1 MSKKNNAASE
11 NELSELHKEVAR
23 VLRQRLQDGTASAAD
38 ISAAIKFLK
47 DNNISCPIEDS
58 EDLGAIARGI
68 PERIGV
74 GDFGEDIY
82 DVKQR

>member
-1 MSKKNNAASE
+1 MAKKTRNSATE
-11 NELSELHKEVAR
+11 QELAELHREIAR
-23 VLRQRLQDGTASAAD
+23 ELKRRIQEGTATAAD

-47 DNNISCPIEDS
+47 DNNISCPVEDND
-58 EDLGAIARGI
+58 DLRAIARGI

-82 DVKQR
+82 